1 MATKEGIFCGISAI
15 LAATQV
21 AKRPENKGKV
31 YCRLSFQCFGEGH
44 LSVALFQNLCQCHM
58 KAEAIEAEVLYYRTS
73 LLRPHIV
80 VELVAIVFGN

>member
-1 MATKEGIFCGISAI
+1 
-15 LAATQV
+15 
-21 AKRPENKGKV
+21 
-31 YCRLSFQCFGEGH
+31 
-44 LSVALFQNLCQCHM
+44 M